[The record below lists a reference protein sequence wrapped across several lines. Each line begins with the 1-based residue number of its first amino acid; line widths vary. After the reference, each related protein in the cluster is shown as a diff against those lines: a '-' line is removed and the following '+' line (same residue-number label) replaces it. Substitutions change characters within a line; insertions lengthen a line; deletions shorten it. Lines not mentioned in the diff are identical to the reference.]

1 MRKTLLA
8 ILILILPSAVALF
21 VYLSVTRRAPTS
33 RDAVGQV
40 MTIAGSGSP
49 GSEDGPAT
57 TAAFSDPFGVAVDHR
72 GNVIIADAGHSN
84 RIRIITQDGVKTI
97 AGSDEGFRD
106 GDALRA
112 QFNTPSGIAIDKAG
126 NIIVADTSNNRIR
139 KLSADARTVSTIAG
153 SGAAGFKNGSAA
165 EAQFDGPIAV
175 TVDRKGNI
183 FVADTYNDSIRKI
196 SADGNVTT
204 MAGSGSPGFADG
216 VGASAMFDTPCGVAA
231 DKEGNLFVADTGN
244 HAIRKV
250 TPAGDVS
257 TIARETES
265 GNEAVGVRLDQP
277 VGIVVTHDGFLFIAD
292 EGRGRIVRL
301 TPDGE
306 AGVYAGKG
314 TGFAEGVGADARFSG
329 PRGIAIDR
337 HGNLYVADTDNYIV
351 REVFP
356 LASQPAAERSD
367 TPFIQPA
374 GEAPPMRRLLPTLE
388 RSALG
393 IGDSF
398 PWPLSRQDQWHEV
411 AGVVGEA
418 RGAPGGIALDH
429 IHSGLDIHGN
439 EGEPALSV
447 FAEKVSSP
455 IANWDFD
462 GASEGVHVGLF
473 SYIHIRVGRNAR
485 DEISA
490 PDKFKART
498 DSTGKLIG
506 VRVRRGTKFE
516 AGDVIGSLNRLN
528 HVHLN
533 LGPWNAQANPLV
545 LPFFGFKDTVA
556 PTIEPNGIEA
566 CPYGALASTMSWETT
581 RQLETGQFETR
592 NGRLAVKGDV
602 AIVVTAYDRVD
613 GNGANRKLGIYR
625 LGYQLLN
632 EDRTPVKGF
641 EQPRINIEFNH
652 LPPEDRSV
660 FKVYAPGS
668 GVSAYGTP
676 TRFKYIVT
684 NRVRDGEARDGFLRT
699 ASLASGNYIIKVI
712 AEDYAGNR
720 ASGKATELA
729 IAIAN

>member
-1 MRKTLLA
+1 
-8 ILILILPSAVALF
+8 
-21 VYLSVTRRAPTS
+21 
-33 RDAVGQV
+33 
-40 MTIAGSGSP
+40 
-49 GSEDGPAT
+49 
-57 TAAFSDPFGVAVDHR
+57 
-72 GNVIIADAGHSN
+72 VIVADAGRSN

-126 NIIVADTSNNRIR
+126 SIIIADTSNNRIR

-153 SGAAGFKNGSAA
+153 SGAAGFKDGPAA

-175 TVDRKGNI
+175 AVDRKGNI

-196 SADGNVTT
+196 SADGDVTT
-204 MAGSGSPGFADG
+204 LAGSGSPGFEDG
-216 VGASAMFDTPCGVAA
+216 AGASAMFDTPCGVAA

-244 HAIRKV
+244 HAVRKL
-250 TPAGDVS
+250 TPTGEVS

-265 GNEAVGVRLDQP
+265 GNEAAGVRLDHP
-277 VGIVVTHDGFLFIAD
+277 VGIVVTHDRFLFIAD

-301 TPDGE
+301 TPEGE
-306 AGVYAGKG
+306 AGVYAGRG
-314 TGFAEGVGADARFSG
+314 TGFAEGVGPDARFSG

-337 HGNLYVADTDNYIV
+337 HGNLYVADADNYIV

-356 LASQPAAERSD
+356 FASQPAAERFD

-388 RSALG
+388 KSALG

-398 PWPLSRQDQWHEV
+398 PWPLTRQDQWHEV

-429 IHSGLDIHGN
+429 IHSGMDIRGN
-439 EGEPALSV
+439 AGEPALSV

-455 IANWDFD
+455 IANWDFG

-490 PDKFKART
+490 TDKFKART

-506 VRVRRGTKFE
+506 VRVRRGTRFE

-545 LPFFGFKDTVA
+545 LPFFGFTDTVA
-556 PTIEPNGIEA
+556 PTIEPDGIEA
-566 CPYGALASTMSWETT
+566 YPYGALASNISGKN
-581 RQLETGQFETR
+581 TGQFETR

-641 EQPRINIEFNH
+641 EQPLINIEFNH
-652 LPPEDRSV
+652 LPPEDPSV